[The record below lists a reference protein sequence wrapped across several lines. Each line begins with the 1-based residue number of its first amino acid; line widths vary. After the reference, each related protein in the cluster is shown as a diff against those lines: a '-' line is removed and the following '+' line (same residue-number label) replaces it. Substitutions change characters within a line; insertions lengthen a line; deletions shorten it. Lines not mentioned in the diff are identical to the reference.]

1 MFKWFWTIFSLGA
14 PVGWFLVMYS
24 TKKLYEHYIIIQNR
38 QIMELQSISLGVKE
52 HHWII
57 KSRWAFGSFAVNEV
71 NIYPF
76 KWKLACA
83 DGGFLLCMQGGVF
96 VCDFFS
102 LFLIDLVRFLVW
114 HRTKV
119 SLEQTNKQ
127 TRKKKKGNS
136 KNTSYASL
144 NFIRLLRVVI
154 TPTVTS
160 ELAWI
165 SSEYFKSLFLR
176 Q

>member
-1 MFKWFWTIFSLGA
+1 MFD
-14 PVGWFLVMYS
+14 
-24 TKKLYEHYIIIQNR
+24 
-38 QIMELQSISLGVKE
+38 
-52 HHWII
+52 
-57 KSRWAFGSFAVNEV
+57 SFAINDA
-71 NIYPF
+71 NISPF
-76 KWKLACA
+76 KWKLACV
-83 DGGFLLCMQGGVF
+83 DGGFLCVQGGVF
-96 VCDFFS
+96 LCDFLS
-102 LFLIDLVRFLVW
+102 LFSIDLVRFLVW

-127 TRKKKKGNS
+127 EKKKKGNS
-136 KNTSYASL
+136 KNTSYATL

-154 TPTVTS
+154 TPSVTS